1 MINYTYKISE
11 DVVMGLEVY
20 ELQDGKYHFHS
31 TVLGLKTINKMTKN
45 IKNKNNEYLK
55 SLKRMKKWVLENH
68 PELLL

>member
-1 MINYTYKISE
+1 MNYTYKISE

-31 TVLGLKTINKMTKN
+31 TIFGLKDIVKTEKHFES
-45 IKNKNNEYLK
+45 KNNEYLK
-55 SLKRMKKWVLENH
+55 SLRRMKKWVLENY